1 MLTSELTANTYNTKC
16 KGDTF
21 IVLSST
27 AFHSFIHLRVINT
40 SGIERCGGG
49 EAVTSY
55 LVWYAWDVSYV
66 RALID
71 YLSIIFYVFI
81 YIHIYSFICIF
92 IYLFIVVIFSR
103 PERKKETGSK
113 VSAIK
118 RYLILMHCFHA
129 DKLSFTCPSGSWD
142 PKNASRQNI
151 SSGKSSTRS

>member
-1 MLTSELTANTYNTKC
+1 M
-16 KGDTF
+16 F

-27 AFHSFIHLRVINT
+27 AFHSFIHSFIHLRVINT
-40 SGIERCGGG
+40 SGIECCSRG
-49 EAVTSY
+49 EAATSY
-55 LVWYAWDVSYV
+55 NVWYAWGVSYV
-66 RALID
+66 LALID

-81 YIHIYSFICIF
+81 YLS
-92 IYLFIVVIFSR
+92 LKMIFSR

-129 DKLSFTCPSGSWD
+129 DKLSFTCSSGPWD
-142 PKNASRQNI
+142 SKNASWQNI